1 VLHSKKTL
9 RMNQLVF
16 LSAFLMVFILAVIC
30 VIADPVYAQFDFNAF
45 RGNQIVDESID
56 GVIEAEWDDAAN
68 YADTVIEPQGT
79 AEVWIKNDG
88 TYIYI
93 ALQFTAD
100 SNNPWVAIQ
109 FDITS
114 HMSSGADGAIFG
126 HDRIGASEYRDISF
140 GGVGSISVDATQNG
154 VGAISVGDS
163 NQVTIELKKPLDS
176 GDSVGADIDW
186 TVGDTYTLIFRWD
199 SNGGGSSGGDSSHLS
214 GPARNRAVFINT
226 DEIPEF

>member
-1 VLHSKKTL
+1 
-9 RMNQLVF
+9 
-16 LSAFLMVFILAVIC
+16 
-30 VIADPVYAQFDFNAF
+30 
-45 RGNQIVDESID
+45 
-56 GVIEAEWDDAAN
+56 
-68 YADTVIEPQGT
+68 
-79 AEVWIKNDG
+79 
-88 TYIYI
+88 
-93 ALQFTAD
+93 
-100 SNNPWVAIQ
+100 VAIQ
-109 FDITS
+109 FDVSS

-126 HDRIGASEYRDISF
+126 HDRIGANEYRDISF
-140 GGVGSISVDATQNG
+140 GGVGTISVDATHNG

-176 GDSVGADIDW
+176 GDSFGADIDW